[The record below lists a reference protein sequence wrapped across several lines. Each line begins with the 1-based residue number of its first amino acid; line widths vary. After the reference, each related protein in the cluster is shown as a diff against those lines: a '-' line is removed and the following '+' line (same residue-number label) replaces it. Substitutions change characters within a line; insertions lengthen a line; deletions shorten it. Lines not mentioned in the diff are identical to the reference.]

1 MLPEVFDS
9 REEPRTTRKNSGE
22 VRYDFPHFS
31 MEEMQT
37 AVLQLQQQMQALMAK
52 LNQKKE
58 EENEIEMSEDD
69 DPEMAEMAI
78 PDGRSSNRD
87 VYLSVSNWESVLGG
101 DRRDP
106 TQTLSKD
113 LVNLLEKPPP
123 LNLLKSDSINITP
136 HTKIPITP
144 SSRKHILDQ
153 KMYIPQKKLEQA
165 MHHLAHSLETQ
176 DPQGT
181 QVAAAYVRSAWED
194 LHQSRR
200 DLLAGRQK
208 YKLEKREDDNRARLL
223 TKEEEAKIQQTP
235 RFPKGKSQGYPRHG
249 VPSRQDYQQG
259 GRGKGKGKGRKASP
273 TRATP

>member
-1 MLPEVFDS
+1 
-9 REEPRTTRKNSGE
+9 
-22 VRYDFPHFS
+22 
-31 MEEMQT
+31 MEEMQ
-37 AVLQLQQQMQALMAK
+37 AAMLQLQQQMQVLMSK
-52 LNQKKE
+52 LDEKKE
-58 EENEIEMSEDD
+58 RKNEDEMLEDD
-69 DPEMAEMAI
+69 EEQLAANAF
-78 PDGRSSNRD
+78 PDGNSSNCD
-87 VYLSVSNWESVLGG
+87 LYLSVSNWESVLGG
-101 DRRDP
+101 DRREP
-106 TQTLSKD
+106 SQALAKD
-113 LVNLLEKPPP
+113 LVNLLENPPP

-136 HTKIPITP
+136 YTKIPSTP

-153 KMYIPQKKLEQA
+153 KMYIPQKKMEQA
-165 MHHLAHSLETQ
+165 MHHLVHSLETQ

-194 LHQSRR
+194 LHQARR

-223 TKEEEAKIQQTP
+223 TKEEEAKIQQAP
-235 RFPKGKSQGYPRHG
+235 RFPKGKTQGYPRHG